1 MTTREAS
8 NVTALVNTHKGT
20 GGLDHGKSAV
30 FGGKKTPCSHERLG
44 TNTLFGLGPAGVY
57 GDTRPG
63 PDHDTERN
71 IKRNNK
77 AGVSFRA
84 RGSLRFAE
92 NRPHLERAAPPA
104 GESRGGVP

>member
-8 NVTALVNTHKGT
+8 NVTALENTHKGT
-20 GGLDHGKSAV
+20 GGLDHGKNAIL
-30 FGGKKTPCSHERLG
+30 GGKKTPCSHERAG

-63 PDHDTERN
+63 PDYDTERN

-92 NRPHLERAAPPA
+92 NRSHLERAGAA
-104 GESRGGVP
+104 SGQSVPGDA